1 VANILQSNAWATFHR
16 NLGHKVFQ
24 AYGDGWRSLA
34 TLEGGRTGRYL
45 YCPYGPEAE
54 TPQAFDAALEH
65 LVRTAQAEKCW
76 FVRIEPAGAAVADGL
91 ETPEAS
97 LRRRGLRPAP
107 RQVQPGHTQVID
119 LTQDEEAILKDMKS
133 TNRNL
138 HRNIAKK
145 GVEFTSSTDPDDVD
159 VLLRFLDATAERK
172 DFNRQQDDYLR
183 EAARSLMPLG
193 AATLYVARL
202 EGEPIGASLVYDSDD
217 TRTYAHAA
225 MDFEHRKLS
234 AGIPLVVRMVLD
246 AKHKGLSRFDLF
258 GTAPEDAGPEHEWYG
273 FTKFKKSF
281 GGRPESYPG
290 TWDLPVSRAG
300 YAAYTGVRAAREAVS
315 AARKELPALVEKA
328 RAGTGRARSGA
339 ATLLRRGG
347 A

>member
-1 VANILQSNAWATFHR
+1 
-16 NLGHKVFQ
+16 
-24 AYGDGWRSLA
+24 
-34 TLEGGRTGRYL
+34 
-45 YCPYGPEAE
+45 
-54 TPQAFDAALEH
+54 
-65 LVRTAQAEKCW
+65 
-76 FVRIEPAGAAVADGL
+76 
-91 ETPEAS
+91 
-97 LRRRGLRPAP
+97 
-107 RQVQPGHTQVID
+107 VID

-339 ATLLRRGG
+339 ATLLRRDG

>member
-1 VANILQSNAWATFHR
+1 MANILQSNAWAGFQR

-24 AYGDGWRSLA
+24 ASGDGWRYLA
-34 TLEGGRTGRYL
+34 ILEGGRTGRYL
-45 YCPYGPEAE
+45 YCPYGPEAR
-54 TPQAFDAALEH
+54 TPQAFEAALDD
-65 LVRTAQAEKCW
+65 LARTARSERCW
-76 FVRIEPAGAAVADGL
+76 FVRVEPVDAAVTDGL

-119 LTQDEEAILKDMKS
+119 LTQDEDAILKDMKS

-145 GVEFTSSTDPDDVD
+145 GVTFTTSADPEDVD
-159 VLLRFLDATAERK
+159 VLLGFLEATAERK
-172 DFNRQQDDYLR
+172 DFARQQDAYLR
-183 EAARSLMPLG
+183 EAARSLMPVG
-193 AATLYVARL
+193 AAALYVARL
-202 EGEPIGASLVYDSDD
+202 DGEPIGASLVYDSDD

-225 MDFEHRKLS
+225 MDFEHRRLS

-246 AKHKGLSRFDLF
+246 AKQKGLSRFDLF
-258 GTAPEDAGPEHEWYG
+258 GTAPEDAGPDHAWHG

-290 TWDLPVSRAG
+290 TWDLPLSRG
-300 YAAYTGVRAAREAVS
+300 TYAAYTGVRAAREAAVS
-315 AARKELPALVEKA
+315 ARKSLPGL
-328 RAGTGRARSGA
+328 TGR
-339 ATLLRRGG
+339 LRESVAGMRRRES
-347 A
+347 